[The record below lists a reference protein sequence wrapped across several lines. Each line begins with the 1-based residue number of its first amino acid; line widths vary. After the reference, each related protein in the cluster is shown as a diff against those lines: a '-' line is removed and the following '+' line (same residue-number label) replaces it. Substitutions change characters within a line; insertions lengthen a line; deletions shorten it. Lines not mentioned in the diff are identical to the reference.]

1 MPNIKSAKKRVKT
14 SERNYQR
21 NLSLRSA
28 MRTAIRAVRD
38 AITANNQAE
47 ALAKLPAAFS
57 RIDRA
62 IKRNVVHRNAGAR
75 YKARLAAK
83 IKALQA

>member
-14 SERNYQR
+14 AARDTKRNVIMK
-21 NLSLRSA
+21 SA
-28 MRTAIRAVRD
+28 MRTAIKAVRL
-38 AITANNQAE
+38 AVEAGNAEE

-62 IKRNVVHRNAGAR
+62 VKRNVIHKNAAAR
-75 YKARLAAK
+75 YKERLAAK
-83 IKALQA
+83 IKVAK